1 MAGVSWTWARG
12 MDMDMVLLI
21 LAGSIDM
28 NGTCHLLPTPSTNL
42 ARKQSSEQ
50 ISPNTRHT
58 LLTHARAM
66 HFSKSAVLLAVLRV
80 AAEGTTAY
88 PPMGPAAFMWPTD
101 RPWSADTD
109 NIAPCGSSSGV
120 GPRTEFPM
128 SECTSTDLAQ
138 RKHDQS
144 DEHDYHAQ
152 YALSRDAGLVTD
164 KSQQMADLQSSHRT
178 TLVPCMWVFHTRT
191 VSRLTSPVAR
201 PYRH

>member
-1 MAGVSWTWARG
+1 
-12 MDMDMVLLI
+12 
-21 LAGSIDM
+21 M

-42 ARKQSSEQ
+42 ARQQSSEQ

-66 HFSKSAVLLAVLRV
+66 HFSKSAVLLAVFRV
-80 AAEGTTAY
+80 AAESTTAY

-109 NIAPCGSSSGV
+109 NIAPCGSSSGA

-128 SECTSTDLAQ
+128 SEYTSTDPAQ

-144 DEHDYHAQ
+144 DEDDYYAQ
-152 YALSRDAGLVTD
+152 CALSRDTAIHTD
-164 KSQQMADLQSSHRT
+164 RSQQMADLQLLHRT

-191 VSRLTSPVAR
+191 VSRLTSRVAKALTPELR
-201 PYRH
+201 PNLTR

>member
-144 DEHDYHAQ
+144 DEHDTMRNLLYHEMRPFM
-152 YALSRDAGLVTD
+152 LTD
-164 KSQQMADLQSSHRT
+164 PSKWQTCNHCTEPHSCHACGCFILEQ
-178 TLVPCMWVFHTRT
+178 
-191 VSRLTSPVAR
+191 
-201 PYRH
+201 